1 MKRIALLSLIVAAAA
16 AAALAALPAA
26 AAAASAS
33 PSPSPSATSSLYVGS
48 SGAASPGATGELTL
62 KIGVPEDISDGMNP
76 FGSWNSI
83 AWESFRLNY
92 NFLTWYDDD
101 YQPAPDL
108 AESWTTSSDGKTW
121 TFKIRSGV
129 KWQDGVPLTA
139 RDVAFTYNLI
149 LDNGLD
155 MYTSYL
161 VGVKTVTATDDT
173 TLVIDCDRANAGLL
187 ALYIPIL
194 PEHVWSKV
202 PKGKL
207 DSWTN
212 VPMIGSGPFQV
223 VEAKKSKYVRLVAN
237 KQYWG
242 GAPTLDAILYSIYM
256 NPDSMVQ
263 DYKAGNLDAA
273 YSIPAA
279 QLGALKV
286 GPGWE
291 TVNASYI
298 GFNELGFNCWKSPK
312 SKGNPLLLDY
322 RIRLACSWAID
333 RQKIIDA
340 AMAGLAKPGT
350 TVISPVSSYHW
361 EPPADQLISYNP
373 EKAKQILDE
382 AGYTDRDGDG
392 VREDAKGK
400 ELNFRLTPL
409 SDYPEEV
416 TAAKLVHEWLKDVG
430 IKTRID
436 AVTEGA
442 FYNLN
447 WDGDFDIYFWSW
459 GGDIDPGFMLSVFT
473 TDQIQ
478 SASDCFYSNPA
489 YDKLYK
495 QQATAVNPADPN
507 DTSQRKAIIDQMQQI
522 LYEESP
528 YLVLWYNVNLEAYR
542 ADKWTGWH
550 LVPPQNGGPIWNLM
564 RTTYIDLKP
573 VTATAEEEGGGSSAW
588 VWIVVA
594 AVAVVGAGVLVWLRR
609 RRGGPGAEEM

>member
-1 MKRIALLSLIVAAAA
+1 MKRITLLSLIAAAA

-26 AAAASAS
+26 AAAASSS
-33 PSPSPSATSSLYVGS
+33 PTPSLYVGS
-48 SGAASPGATGELTL
+48 SVSASPGATGELTL

-92 NFLTWYDDD
+92 NFLTWYDENWN
-101 YQPAPDL
+101 PVPDL
-108 AESWTTSSDGKTW
+108 AESWTTSADARTW

-129 KWQDGVPLTA
+129 KWQDGKPLTA

-149 LDNGLD
+149 LDHDLS
-155 MYTSYL
+155 MYTGYL
-161 VGVKTVTATDDT
+161 VGVKKVTAPDDT
-173 TLVIDCDRANAGLL
+173 TLVIECSKAKADML

-202 PKGKL
+202 RTDKL

-242 GAPTLDAILYSIYM
+242 GAPTLDAVLFSIYQ

-263 DYKAGNLDAA
+263 DYKAGNLDIA
-273 YSIPAA
+273 YSVPAA
-279 QLGALKV
+279 QLQGLKV
-286 GPGWE
+286 AEGWE
-291 TVNASYI
+291 AVNAKYI
-298 GFNELGFNCWKSPK
+298 GFNELGFNCWQSPK

-333 RQKIIDA
+333 RQKIVDA
-340 AMAGLAKPGT
+340 AMAGLATPGT
-350 TVISPVSSYHW
+350 TVISPVSQYHW
-361 EPPADQLISYNP
+361 EPPPDQLISYDP

-382 AGYTDRDGDG
+382 AGYIDRDGDG
-392 VREDAKGK
+392 VREDAKGHK
-400 ELNFRLTPL
+400 LDFRLTPL
-409 SDYPEEV
+409 NEYPEEV
-416 TAAKLVHEWLKDVG
+416 TAAKLIHEWLKAVG

-436 AVTEGA
+436 AVSEGA
-442 FYNLN
+442 FYDIN
-447 WDGDFDIYFWSW
+447 WSGDFDIYLWNW

-489 YDKLYK
+489 YDKLYE
-495 QQATAVNPADPN
+495 QQATSVNPADLT
-507 DTSQRKAIIDQMQQI
+507 DISQRKAIVDQMQKF
-522 LYEESP
+522 LYKESP
-528 YLVLWYNVNLEAYR
+528 YLVLWYNVNFEAYR
-542 ADKWTGWH
+542 ADRWTGWH
-550 LVPPQNGGPIWNLM
+550 IVPPKVGGPIWNMM

-573 VTATAEEEGGGSSAW
+573 VTAATEGEKEGGTSLW
-588 VWIVVA
+588 VWIMPVVVA
-594 AVAVVGAGVLVWLRR
+594 AVVVGVIVWLLRR
-609 RRGGPGAEEM
+609 RRSSVEEL

>member
-1 MKRIALLSLIVAAAA
+1 MKRIALLPLIIAAAVVA
-16 AAALAALPAA
+16 PAA
-26 AAAASAS
+26 WPALAAAASPTAS
-33 PSPSPSATSSLYVGS
+33 PYAGS
-48 SGAASPGATGELTL
+48 ASPGAAGEMTL

-92 NFLTWYDDD
+92 NFLTWYDDN

-108 AESWTTSSDGKTW
+108 AESWTTSPDAKVW
-121 TFKIRSGV
+121 TFKLRSGV
-129 KWQDGVPLTA
+129 TWQDGQPLTA

-149 LDNGLD
+149 MDNDLD
-155 MYTSYL
+155 MYVDYL
-161 VGVKTVTATDDT
+161 VGVKKVTAPDDT
-173 TLVIDCDRANAGLL
+173 TVVIECSKPNAGML

-194 PEHVWSKV
+194 PEHIWSKV
-202 PKGKL
+202 PVAKL
-207 DSWTN
+207 DSYEN

-223 VEAKKSKYVRLVAN
+223 VEAKKSHYVRLVAN
-237 KQYWG
+237 KSYWG
-242 GAPTLDAILYSIYM
+242 GAPTLDTVLFSIYQ

-263 DYKAGNLDAA
+263 DYKAGNLDVV

-279 QLGALKV
+279 QLDALKV

-291 TVNASYI
+291 AVSASYI
-298 GFNELGFNCWKSPK
+298 GFVELGFNCWESKK

-340 AMAGLAKPGT
+340 AMAGLAKPGS
-350 TVISPVSSYHW
+350 TVIFAGSPYHW
-361 EPPADQLISYNP
+361 EPPADQLITYDP

-382 AGYTDRDGDG
+382 AGYIDRDGDG

-400 ELNFRLTPL
+400 KLDFRLTPL
-409 SDYPEEV
+409 TDYPEQV
-416 TAAKLVHEWLKDVG
+416 TAAKLIHEWLKNVG

-442 FYNLN
+442 FYDLN
-447 WDGDFDIYFWSW
+447 WAGDFDLYLWSW

-473 TDQIQ
+473 TNQIQ
-478 SASDCFYSNPA
+478 NASDCFYSNPE
-489 YDKLYK
+489 YDALYR
-495 QQATAVNPADPN
+495 QQATAVDPANPT
-507 DTSQRKAIIDQMQQI
+507 DTSQRKAIIDRMQQI
-522 LYEESP
+522 LYKESP

-550 LVPPQNGGPIWNLM
+550 LVPPGTGGPIWNLM

-573 VTATAEEEGGGSSAW
+573 VTAATEGEQESGGTSVWLWLAIVAGVIIV
-588 VWIVVA
+588 VWIVVT
-594 AVAVVGAGVLVWLRR
+594 VLRR
-609 RRGGPGAEEM
+609 RRGPGAEEM